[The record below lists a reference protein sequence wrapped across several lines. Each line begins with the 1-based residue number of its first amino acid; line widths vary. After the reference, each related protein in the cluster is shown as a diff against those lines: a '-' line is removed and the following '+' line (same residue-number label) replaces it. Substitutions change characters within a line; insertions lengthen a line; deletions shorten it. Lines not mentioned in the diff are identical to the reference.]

1 MPLDP
6 AAAALFALVA
16 LAVAF
21 ATARRPVYGVAALF
35 ALEPFAWPHALGPT
49 QLSLPKVALA
59 GLIAGLALRR
69 SSLAVLR
76 SPTLRPLEIGAC
88 AIVAVTA
95 LSILP
100 AVYADAV
107 ARETLKAVEY
117 IATFAATAVAVA
129 NDGAAAAPLEIVIL
143 ATGAAACALA
153 LAQYVTGAPSAALV
167 NGTVVPRIAGPLEG
181 PNQLAGYLDF
191 ILPLA
196 LVLALRGGRLRPFA
210 IGVFVLAAATDVLT
224 LSRAGL
230 LGALTGVAVAFVA
243 TRGTAVSR
251 RFALPAAALG
261 AALVALAVKLGFA
274 ARFLSDSEV
283 VHENGLGTRA
293 QLWPAALRLFG
304 TDPALGVGA
313 GNFELRLPS
322 AGLIGVRTH
331 ANSLY
336 LQSLAEGGIA
346 LFAATVWTL
355 AAALGLC
362 LRNARRSALVAGIG
376 AGTAGFAV
384 HQIFDVLTF
393 FPKVGATW
401 WLLLGIAAA
410 LVAAEPSRARPRT

>member
-1 MPLDP
+1 VPLDLF
-6 AAAALFALVA
+6 AAAIFALVA

-21 ATARRPVYGVAALF
+21 VAARRPLFGVAALF

-49 QLSLPKVALA
+49 QLSLPKVALV
-59 GLIAGLALRR
+59 GLIAGLVLRR

-76 SPTLRPLEIGAC
+76 AADVRPLLIGAC
-88 AIVAVTA
+88 AIVAATA
-95 LSILP
+95 FSVLP

-117 IATFAATAVAVA
+117 LATFGATAVAVA
-129 NDGAAAAPLEIVIL
+129 NDRSSAAPLEIAIL
-143 ATGAAACALA
+143 ATGAVACVLA
-153 LAQYVTGAPSAALV
+153 LAQYATGAPSAALV
-167 NGTVVPRIAGPLEG
+167 NGAVVPRIAGPLEG

-191 ILPLA
+191 ILPIA

-210 IGVFVLAAATDVLT
+210 VAAFVLAAATDVLT

-230 LGALTGVAVAFVA
+230 FGALTAIAVAFVA
-243 TRGTAVSR
+243 TRGVAVSR
-251 RFALPAAALG
+251 RFALPAATLG
-261 AALVALAVKLGFA
+261 AGLVALAVKLGFA

-293 QLWPAALRLFG
+293 QLWPAALRLFS
-304 TDPALGVGA
+304 TDPALGIGA

-322 AGLIGVRTH
+322 AGLVGVRTH

-362 LRNARRSALVAGIG
+362 LRNARASTLVAGIG

-384 HQIFDVLTF
+384 HQIFDDLIF

-401 WLLLGIAAA
+401 WILLGIAAA
-410 LVAAEPSRARPRT
+410 TVATARPSPEIAA